1 MIIYDNIH
9 GYINLDEIA
18 SAIVDTPVFQRLRN
32 IHQTGIMYLVFPT
45 ANHSRFEHSVGTYHL
60 ATKMISN
67 IAKKQPDLKVTDEI
81 IQLVGIAGLC
91 HDLGHLL
98 FSHLFDDYF
107 LDKLPNI
114 KELEKKTS
122 NTIHENRSKF
132 LLNYLVDK
140 YSINLNKDQLKVI
153 GDLINP
159 KEAEYSKWKPKY
171 HVGKWIFQ
179 IISNPL
185 NSIDVD
191 KFDYLTRDTQAVG
204 LKFGFDYSRLIFD
217 ARVIDNKICYSTQ
230 CSEDIYHMFFIR
242 YRLYRQIYNH
252 KAVKAIEILLVKLL
266 FEIEKEY
273 KISEYI
279 LDPEKMIE
287 LVDSY
292 IWHFPN
298 SNSTINQII
307 QDINQRKLP
316 KMVYQSI
323 SLQEN
328 NFDIDKLNS
337 KFGNDK
343 FQIVKFKVGYVGG
356 KSTNP
361 LNHITFYNL
370 KTGQIISEN
379 KVRSFSLLINQ
390 KYQEYF
396 LRVYCTDLSIITEVK
411 AYIIL
416 MNESNKKESNKDN
429 TISVNDLKLNDVE
442 NIGIQY
448 NDIIVNDNI
457 IETIVNDDIIE
468 TIVNI
473 GIQYSDIQEVNIDI

>member
-9 GYINLDEIA
+9 GYIKLDPIA

-45 ANHSRFEHSVGTYHL
+45 ANHSRFEHSIGTYHL
-60 ATKMISN
+60 ATQMISN
-67 IAKKQPDLKVTDEI
+67 IAKSQPELKVTDEI

-91 HDLGHLL
+91 HDLGHML

-107 LDKLPNI
+107 IDKLPNF
-114 KELEKKTS
+114 KELEEKTS

-132 LLNYLVDK
+132 LLNYLVNK
-140 YSINLNKDQLKVI
+140 YAIGLNKDQLKVI

-179 IISNPL
+179 IISNPI

-217 ARVIDNKICYSTQ
+217 AKVIDNKICYSTK

-242 YRLYRQIYNH
+242 YRLHRQIYNH

-266 FEIEKEY
+266 FEVEKEH

-279 LDPEKMIE
+279 FDPEKMIQ

-292 IWHFPN
+292 IWHVPN
-298 SNSTINQII
+298 QNQTIKNLINE
-307 QDINQRKLP
+307 INQRKLP
-316 KMVYQSI
+316 KMVFQSI
-323 SLQEN
+323 SLQPV
-328 NFDIDKLNS
+328 NFPIEKLGE
-337 KFGNDK
+337 KFGTDK
-343 FQIVKFKVGYVGG
+343 FEIVKFKVGYVGG
-356 KSTNP
+356 KSSNP
-361 LNHITFYNL
+361 LNHITFYNS

-379 KVRSFSLLINQ
+379 KVKSFSLLINQ
-390 KYQEYF
+390 KHQEYF
-396 LRVYCTDLSIITEVK
+396 LRVYCTDLSILDQAHNFITE
-411 AYIIL
+411 IIENKKEIKKDIDNDIDSPTEEKIIPN
-416 MNESNKKESNKDN
+416 NESN
-429 TISVNDLKLNDVE
+429 E
-442 NIGIQY
+442 N
-448 NDIIVNDNI
+448 
-457 IETIVNDDIIE
+457 
-468 TIVNI
+468 
-473 GIQYSDIQEVNIDI
+473 NIDI